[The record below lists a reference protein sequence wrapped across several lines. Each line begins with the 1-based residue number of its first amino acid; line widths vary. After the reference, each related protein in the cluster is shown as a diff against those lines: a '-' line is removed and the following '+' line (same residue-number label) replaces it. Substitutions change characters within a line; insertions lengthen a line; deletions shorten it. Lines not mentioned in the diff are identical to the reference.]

1 MIWASVFT
9 APFGLIARAFQVS
22 EFIIGLTVIAIGT
35 SLPEIAATIV
45 ASLRGEV
52 EIAVGN
58 VIGSNIF
65 NILLLLGLTS
75 AVTPQGLQV
84 TQEALRFD
92 IPLLVAVSFACLPL
106 MANGLRVSRLD
117 GAVLLG
123 YYVLYVGYLYL
134 HPQHHRHIEPFSDLL
149 LYGLILLA
157 SLMLIAGLMKRISL
171 VPIRTPG

>member
-1 MIWASVFT
+1 LIPDEYVWLVWSSAFLVPWALLYWRFPEYRRPMIWASVFT

-65 NILLLLGLTS
+65 NILLVLGLTS

-123 YYVLYVGYLYL
+123 ITCYM
-134 HPQHHRHIEPFSDLL
+134 
-149 LYGLILLA
+149 LA
-157 SLMLIAGLMKRISL
+157 TFTSTRSITG
-171 VPIRTPG
+171 T